1 MENPATE
8 ETLTEVAQG
17 DARDVDAAVAAAR
30 SAFNGAWALLS
41 PAQRGLLLFRLAD
54 LLDQHREEL
63 AQLITLENG
72 KPIAAARGEA
82 ASAATILR
90 YFAGWP
96 TKIEGSTLPVSP
108 ASGAPML
115 NYTLRE
121 PVGVCALIVPWNFP
135 LNMCVWKLGPAL
147 ATGCVAVLKPAEQTP
162 LVAIRLV
169 QLIETAGFPAGVVNH
184 CLYRLDP
191 GRSADRASGHQQHE
205 KGLAGA
211 GRQVAGGKSPNI
223 ILPDADIVRAA
234 KGAADGIFYNQGQ
247 VCTAASRLYVHAS
260 VLDQVLEELERHAAA
275 HVLGNGLDPASSMG
289 PLVSGR
295 QLNTV
300 KGYLQRGQEEGA
312 ELICGGGRPAHLE
325 RGHFIAPSVFLDR
338 AERACVAREEIFGP
352 VLTVMS
358 WSEIDDLVLRA
369 NDSPYG
375 LAAGLWTRDLRSA
388 HRVAAQLKAGSVWIN
403 CWNVVDAASPFG
415 GYKQSGWGREM
426 GKNVIDAYTE
436 TKSVFV
442 DLA

>member
-1 MENPATE
+1 MKKVS
-8 ETLTEVAQG
+8 L
-17 DARDVDAAVAAAR
+17 
-30 SAFNGAWALLS
+30 
-41 PAQRGLLLFRLAD
+41 
-54 LLDQHREEL
+54 EL
-63 AQLITLENG
+63 
-72 KPIAAARGEA
+72 
-82 ASAATILR
+82 
-90 YFAGWP
+90 
-96 TKIEGSTLPVSP
+96 
-108 ASGAPML
+108 
-115 NYTLRE
+115 
-121 PVGVCALIVPWNFP
+121 
-135 LNMCVWKLGPAL
+135 
-147 ATGCVAVLKPAEQTP
+147 
-162 LVAIRLV
+162 
-169 QLIETAGFPAGVVNH
+169 
-184 CLYRLDP
+184 
-191 GRSADRASGHQQHE
+191 
-205 KGLAGA
+205 
-211 GRQVAGGKSPNI
+211 GGKSPNI

-247 VCTAASRLYVHAS
+247 VCTAGSRLYVHDS
-260 VLDQVLEELERHAAA
+260 VLDQVLEELQRHAAA
-275 HVLGNGLDPASSMG
+275 YVLGNGLDPANSMG

-312 ELICGGGRPAHLE
+312 ELICGGGRPEHLE
-325 RGHFIAPSVFLDR
+325 RGHFIEPSVFLDR

-403 CWNVVDAASPFG
+403 CWNVVDPASPFG